1 MPAIVLVEMDIIH
14 STQYEEYKK
23 LTPATVEKYGGK
35 FVIRGNPVTVLE
47 GDWNHDRLVMLE
59 FPSKQLAVEW
69 YNSPEYQAAKQV
81 RSSAAQ
87 GRFLLVE
94 F

>member
-1 MPAIVLVEMDIIH
+1 MPSIVIVEMDITDSI
-14 STQYEEYKK
+14 QYEEYKK

-35 FVIRGNPVTVLE
+35 FVVRGNPVTVLE

-59 FPSKQLAVEW
+59 FPSKQMAIEW
-69 YNSPEYQAAKQV
+69 YNSPEYQIAKQL

-87 GRFLLVE
+87 CRFLLVE